1 MLVKKSRVGLLL
13 VLVATLGFGLA
24 VAAEDGSV
32 AWPGEPESTM
42 ATQETVVDGSALCP
56 GEPELAVVGWWYEY
70 TDRRV
75 SGWTHSRSELR
86 DLDTWRCWWRAGR
99 FHIHYYTA
107 EFEISR
113 RRCIQVIFARHCG
126 PWLYYRTETREE
138 ELARVFLYCL

>member
-13 VLVATLGFGLA
+13 VLVAALGFGLA

-32 AWPGEPESTM
+32 AWPGEPEP
-42 ATQETVVDGSALCP
+42 QFWG
-56 GEPELAVVGWWYEY
+56 WYEY
-70 TDRRV
+70 SDRIV
-75 SGWTHSRSELR
+75 SGWTHSRSVYR
-86 DLDTWRCWWRAGR
+86 DLDTWRCLWRAGR

-126 PWLYYRTETREE
+126 PWLYYRTEIREK